1 MDWLELESFGLDCP
15 LLADEL
21 VGREALE
28 GFEPSSEIVGVEEV
42 GEVAAQLVVVVVV
55 IPFDGRLLDCSV
67 HSLDL
72 AVRPGMV
79 RLGQPMFD
87 FVLSTSLVEH
97 MHAQARRWPVSA
109 RRLVAELH
117 AVVGQDRA
125 DFVWNGL
132 DERVEKSGGGMNRGG
147 VFQPNK
153 GEL

>member
-28 GFEPSSEIVGVEEV
+28 GFELSSEIVGVEEV

-72 AVRPGMV
+72 AVIRYEIIGALLSGCFRKGDGDMV
-79 RLGQPMFD
+79 SPSGTRGAG
-87 FVLSTSLVEH
+87 STKVR
-97 MHAQARRWPVSA
+97 AGRR
-109 RRLVAELH
+109 
-117 AVVGQDRA
+117 
-125 DFVWNGL
+125 
-132 DERVEKSGGGMNRGG
+132 
-147 VFQPNK
+147 
-153 GEL
+153 

>member
-21 VGREALE
+21 VRREALE
-28 GFEPSSEIVGVEEV
+28 DFEPSSEIVGVEEV
-42 GEVAAQLVVVVVV
+42 GEVAAQRVVVVVG
-55 IPFDGRLLDCSV
+55 IPFDGRLLDCFGSFGLFG
-67 HSLDL
+67 SF
-72 AVRPGMV
+72 ARPGRWSRDGSAWSADV
-79 RLGQPMFD
+79 R
-87 FVLSTSLVEH
+87 FVLSTSLVEP

-132 DERVEKSGGGMNRGG
+132 DERVEK
-147 VFQPNK
+147 V
-153 GEL
+153 EAE